1 MQALQNQCYLI
12 HPGVIVT
19 LIISKYWFPELTT
32 NQYTLWFRLDYR
44 LLQPDLTWP

>member
-1 MQALQNQCYLI
+1 MQALQNRCNLI

-32 NQYTLWFRLDYR
+32 NQNTLWFRLDYR
-44 LLQPDLTWP
+44 LLQPDLTWS

>member
-1 MQALQNQCYLI
+1 MQALQNQCNLI

-19 LIISKYWFPELTT
+19 LITT
-32 NQYTLWFRLDYR
+32 NQNTLWFRLDYR